1 MTATP
6 INEPISV
13 EIRSDFGL
21 GSRGPSTHSVP
32 LAANYANLAFLS
44 ELNGPVLLCHVL
56 SIGARLSDVGG
67 QCAVM
72 FTIGCVKA
80 CL

>member
-32 LAANYANLAFLS
+32 LAANYANLA
-44 ELNGPVLLCHVL
+44 ELNGPVLLCRVL

-67 QCAVM
+67 QCAV
-72 FTIGCVKA
+72 ISPLA
-80 CL
+80 A